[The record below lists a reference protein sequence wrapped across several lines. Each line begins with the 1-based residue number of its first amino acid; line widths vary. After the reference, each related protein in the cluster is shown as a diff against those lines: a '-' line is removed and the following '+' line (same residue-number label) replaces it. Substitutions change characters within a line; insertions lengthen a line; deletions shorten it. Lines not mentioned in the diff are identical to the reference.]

1 MTGQC
6 SPGAEQGKSQWLV
19 TRARGST
26 RATGG
31 SHQCDKM
38 AGLKTT
44 LRTRYKIQ
52 EGVIQKMCLMSI
64 WGKGLQVNNPTA
76 QLRQVLRAMALD
88 RFLGQTVWVGVP
100 EEAGQDCWGISVLGQ

>member
-1 MTGQC
+1 
-6 SPGAEQGKSQWLV
+6 
-19 TRARGST
+19 
-26 RATGG
+26 
-31 SHQCDKM
+31 
-38 AGLKTT
+38 
-44 LRTRYKIQ
+44 
-52 EGVIQKMCLMSI
+52 MCLMSI